1 MSTDDLT
8 SVDSRIVDTFV
19 AENMWLMEMWKHIDM
34 KAQSTAV
41 VAGILL
47 AALSLS
53 LRTGLPIESEPMALG
68 IILGTG
74 ACLTLAVF
82 FAVLAQLARRLCG
95 PMTGRTALNVWKEHG
110 SDVSVDAG
118 VRTRTVIAMWMRMN
132 EAVRSGVNCKG
143 TYLSIAQWFVVVGA
157 VGVAVTFY
165 CLQSAV

>member
-1 MSTDDLT
+1 MSIDDQR
-8 SVDSRIVDTFV
+8 SVDSRIVNRCI
-19 AENMWLMEMWKHIDM
+19 AENAWLTEIWKHIDV

-53 LRTGLPIESEPMALG
+53 LRTGLPAGSGGVVLSM
-68 IILGTG
+68 ILGTG
-74 ACLTLAVF
+74 AVLALAVF

-95 PMTGRTALNVWKEHG
+95 PMTGRTALNVWKMHG
-110 SDVSVDAG
+110 SDVSLEVG
-118 VRTRTVIAMWMRMN
+118 VRANTEIAMWMHMN
-132 EAVRSGVNCKG
+132 EEIRSRVHWKG
-143 TYLSIAQWFVVVGA
+143 MYLSIAQWFVVVGA